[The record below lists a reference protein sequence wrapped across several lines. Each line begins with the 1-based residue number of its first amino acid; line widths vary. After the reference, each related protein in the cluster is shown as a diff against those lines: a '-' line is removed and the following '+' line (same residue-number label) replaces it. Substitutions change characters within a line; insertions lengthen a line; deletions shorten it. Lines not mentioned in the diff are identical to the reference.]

1 MGIYQERAL
10 HAWTKDSIRIINTP
24 SDFAKSALFY
34 VQEVG
39 HFFTHSS
46 YFTEREHLDSTLIV
60 YTVSGKGTLHY
71 ASKTYTLL
79 PGQLFFIDCKLY
91 QYYATEM
98 EQNWEILWVHLNGV
112 SVRAYYEQFTDRA
125 NPVHI
130 CSQDSTIP
138 SIIHELIQLHRV
150 KSVRHEIMASQRIV
164 ELLTELV
171 LSDSVFESEDK
182 DIPLY
187 ITEILQLIENRYFE
201 KITLDALSKQ
211 FAVNKYHLIKIFKKY
226 IGFSPGDFIIN
237 TRITKA
243 KELLKY
249 SDHTILEI
257 SHLIGIDNVS
267 HFINLFKDRTGLT
280 PLSFRKSWQV
290 PK

>member
-1 MGIYQERAL
+1 
-10 HAWTKDSIRIINTP
+10 
-24 SDFAKSALFY
+24 
-34 VQEVG
+34 
-39 HFFTHSS
+39 
-46 YFTEREHLDSTLIV
+46 
-60 YTVSGKGTLHY
+60 
-71 ASKTYTLL
+71 
-79 PGQLFFIDCKLY
+79 
-91 QYYATEM
+91 
-98 EQNWEILWVHLNGV
+98 
-112 SVRAYYEQFTDRA
+112 
-125 NPVHI
+125 
-130 CSQDSTIP
+130 
-138 SIIHELIQLHRV
+138 
-150 KSVRHEIMASQRIV
+150 MASQRIV